1 MGIFTMYNFRYDPVL
16 AIGREVVQRRP
27 CVCESYIIIEIYL
40 GNGNR

>member
-1 MGIFTMYNFRYDPVL
+1 MYNFRYDPVL

-27 CVCESYIIIEIYL
+27 CVCESCITIEIYL